1 MEKKE
6 SLIAEIVEREWEMFQ
21 GVQNIGGRA
30 SCQDDLKTFQ
40 IMRSSQAASWSDEAL
55 RSCLQDL
62 KDAKLAERNLISE
75 KYARMMEST
84 SPHEYAQIA
93 HLLPPVEAEAI
104 QLVEQIVATVLEWE
118 KELLEKF
125 PYILQTGRPLLIVQ
139 DSPGVTS
146 LETYLRGELITYSVK
161 TLKLYLE
168 NIGRQKAEEINGSAV
183 TLLATMKQ
191 YGFNSLQEANE
202 KLKSRS

>member
-21 GVQNIGGRA
+21 GVQNVGGRA

-146 LETYLRGELITYSVK
+146 LETYLRGELKTYSVK